1 MERERDKEL
10 GNSKPRFFNFLIFEE
25 IEKQRQEEGRA
36 RSSTEKGKARKN
48 RRRKIDEREVWEEKD
63 SKRSHFSH
71 TKSLNICA

>member
-36 RSSTEKGKARKN
+36 RSSTEKGKARKKED
-48 RRRKIDEREVWEEKD
+48 R
-63 SKRSHFSH
+63 
-71 TKSLNICA
+71 